1 MEKDAYAPATVAI
14 HIFAL
19 PKLPEEAAHNG
30 LLDPQTAA
38 GVCSIRGPRRLGRR
52 LGNWLRVSE
61 AEALISLPDADT
73 LKGVRDQ
80 GILCVGI
87 GCGLRRGEIGQLM
100 IDHLQQRN
108 GRWLIV
114 DHMVKHRRIRTVP
127 MPDWVKGFVDA
138 WLARAGIRSGRVFR
152 AVNKAGKISGPSLT
166 PQAVYEVARTYGYRA
181 GLRVAPH
188 DLRRTF
194 AKLSREGGASIEQI
208 QHSLGHSS
216 LTTTERYLGL
226 EQDLSSA
233 PGDRIRLQI
242 QSRQTSSNVGKTES
256 FLSII

>member
-1 MEKDAYAPATVAI
+1 
-14 HIFAL
+14 
-19 PKLPEEAAHNG
+19 
-30 LLDPQTAA
+30 
-38 GVCSIRGPRRLGRR
+38 
-52 LGNWLRVSE
+52 
-61 AEALISLPDADT
+61 
-73 LKGVRDQ
+73 
-80 GILCVGI
+80 
-87 GCGLRRGEIGQLM
+87 M

-114 DHMVKHRRIRTVP
+114 DLMGKHRRIRTVP

-138 WLARAGIRSGRVFR
+138 WLAPAGIRPGRVCR
-152 AVNKAGKISGPSLT
+152 AVNKARKISGPSLT

-188 DLRRTF
+188 DLRRT
-194 AKLSREGGASIEQI
+194 L
-208 QHSLGHSS
+208 
-216 LTTTERYLGL
+216 RYLGL

-242 QSRQTSSNVGKTES
+242 QSRQTSSNVGKTEP